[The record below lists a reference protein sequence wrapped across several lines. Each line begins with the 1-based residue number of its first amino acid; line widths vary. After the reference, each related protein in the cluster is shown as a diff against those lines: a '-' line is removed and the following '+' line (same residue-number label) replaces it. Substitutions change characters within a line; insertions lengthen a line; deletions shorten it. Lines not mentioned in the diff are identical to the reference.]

1 MLKEVF
7 VEGVVVHLVRVPESC
22 KEGRDRGRIGSL
34 GIVDEE
40 LL

>member
-7 VEGVVVHLVRVPESC
+7 VEGVVVHLLRVPESC
-22 KEGRDRGRIGSL
+22 KEGRDQGKIGSL
-34 GIVDEE
+34 GMVGEE